1 MSDLTGYEAKTIHRL
16 LEVVYDGGG
25 KLTFAHNENNPLE
38 CDVLVIDE
46 MSMVDV
52 VLFEKLLRA
61 LKLNCRLI
69 MVGDC
74 DQLPSVGAG
83 NLLRDLIDSK
93 IIPVTELK
101 EIFRQAQQSAIITN
115 AHKIVAG
122 ELPDL
127 SRKDSD
133 FFFFKRNDYDKA
145 ASLIA
150 DLVKTRLP
158 KAYDYSPI
166 EDIQVLTPSRKGSM
180 GTVEL
185 NKLLQDQLNPP
196 KEGKPEVKGYIYTYR
211 VGDKVM
217 QTRNNYDLIWSR
229 DEEQG
234 AGIFNG
240 DIGIITEIN
249 ARAQTAT
256 AVFDGRRT
264 VYTFDTLSQLELAYA
279 ITVHKSQGCEF
290 EAVIMPVMGGFEKL
304 SYRSLLYTAVT
315 RAKKLMILIGS
326 EEKIQ
331 QMTENNRKT
340 LRYTCLRAMLT
351 ENRKDIQNG

>member
-1 MSDLTGYEAKTIHRL
+1 
-16 LEVVYDGGG
+16 
-25 KLTFAHNENNPLE
+25 
-38 CDVLVIDE
+38 
-46 MSMVDV
+46 
-52 VLFEKLLRA
+52 
-61 LKLNCRLI
+61 
-69 MVGDC
+69 
-74 DQLPSVGAG
+74 
-83 NLLRDLIDSK
+83 
-93 IIPVTELK
+93 
-101 EIFRQAQQSAIITN
+101 
-115 AHKIVAG
+115 
-122 ELPDL
+122 
-127 SRKDSD
+127 
-133 FFFFKRNDYDKA
+133 
-145 ASLIA
+145 
-150 DLVKTRLP
+150 
-158 KAYDYSPI
+158 
-166 EDIQVLTPSRKGSM
+166 M

-185 NKLLQDQLNPP
+185 NKLLQNELNPP

-229 DEEQG
+229 GEEQG

-240 DIGIITEIN
+240 DIGVITEIN
-249 ARAQTAT
+249 SRAQTAT

-264 VYTFDTLSQLELAYA
+264 VYTFDILSQLELAYA

-351 ENRKDIQNG
+351 ENRKDQQNG